1 MGLISFI
8 QQQKTGRIGRQVTN
22 RRQHLSTGFFHLQF
36 GCWMPFSLPP
46 PFCNS
51 LTFALISSAAL
62 QFFRHSCYFFLPS
75 SFSGFSRL
83 GLHAFSFPGLLFF
96 TICSSSFFFLS
107 LCHLFFPNLCR
118 EESFYC
124 TVPITPIKREVEELN
139 TIDEVSR
146 VVRLEVQ
153 EHFCIILLRSA
164 RIPPH
169 MLEARISMR

>member
-1 MGLISFI
+1 
-8 QQQKTGRIGRQVTN
+8 
-22 RRQHLSTGFFHLQF
+22 
-36 GCWMPFSLPP
+36 MPFSLPFP
-46 PFCNS
+46 PFLQQRNLCFDIVCCLPVLSS
-51 LTFALISSAAL
+51 LM
-62 QFFRHSCYFFLPS
+62 YFFLPS

-83 GLHAFSFPGLLFF
+83 WLHAFSFPSLLFF
-96 TICSSSFFFLS
+96 TICSSPFFFFP

-146 VVRLEVQ
+146 VARLEVQ
-153 EHFCIILLRSA
+153 GHFCIILPRSA

-169 MLEARISMR
+169 MSAVNC